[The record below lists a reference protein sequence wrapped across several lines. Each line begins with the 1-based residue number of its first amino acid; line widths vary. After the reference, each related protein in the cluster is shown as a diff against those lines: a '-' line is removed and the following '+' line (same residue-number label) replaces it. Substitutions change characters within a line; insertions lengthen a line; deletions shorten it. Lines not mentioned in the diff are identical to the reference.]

1 VHFPERAA
9 RVMNRIREMR
19 GGKGYDADFA
29 TRMRGEGVWTELI
42 RQRVEKAAQRARL
55 HERSCFH
62 MLDASAF
69 VAPARPPRT
78 QSSGQFEMF

>member
-29 TRMRGEGVWTELI
+29 TRMRGEGVWT
-42 RQRVEKAAQRARL
+42 
-55 HERSCFH
+55 
-62 MLDASAF
+62 AF